1 MAANCSVLPAV
12 IVGALGVTAIDCR
25 VGAVTVNAA
34 CPVIDPLVAVIV
46 DAPAVTAVAS
56 PPAEIA
62 ATPVLLEDHV
72 ADPVRSCV
80 LASL

>member
-1 MAANCSVLPAV
+1 
-12 IVGALGVTAIDCR
+12 VTARDCR

-34 CPVIDPLVAVIV
+34 CPVIDPLIAAIV
-46 DAPAVTAVAS
+46 DAPAVTAVTS
-56 PPAEIA
+56 PPAEIV
-62 ATPVLLEDHV
+62 ATPVLLEVHV